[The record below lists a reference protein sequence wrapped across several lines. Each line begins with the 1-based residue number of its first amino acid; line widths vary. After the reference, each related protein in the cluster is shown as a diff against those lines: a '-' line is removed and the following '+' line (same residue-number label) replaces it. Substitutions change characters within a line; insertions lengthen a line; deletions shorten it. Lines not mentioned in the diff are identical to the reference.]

1 MFDYKLLEALAS
13 VVHEKGFEKAA
24 RKLNITQSAVS
35 QRVKLL
41 EDNIGQIL
49 ITRTSPPKVT
59 QAGKRLLKHYLQ
71 VKSLEADFE
80 SEANEKIANRFVTFS
95 VGINADSLA
104 TWFLPAIREC
114 MKKKKILLDL
124 KVDDQDQTHIM
135 LKNGEVSGCVSS
147 EKSTVQGCNATYIGT
162 MTYRLVA
169 TNHFVSEYFKDGV
182 DEHSIHLAPAVVF
195 NRKDELHAR
204 CLNQYFGKAVKD
216 LAISYVPSSDQF
228 SQMVIDGNAYGMVPD
243 LQGLKHVNSGL
254 FVDLLPDDHIHVKLY
269 WHRWN
274 LSSILLDEFSR
285 SIVKNAMIC

>member
-13 VVHEKGFEKAA
+13 VVHEKGFERAA
-24 RKLNITQSAVS
+24 QKLNITQSAVS

-59 QAGKRLLKHYLQ
+59 QQGKKLLKHYLQ
-71 VKSLEADFE
+71 VKSLEADFK
-80 SEANEKIANRFVTFS
+80 SEANDETVNRFATLS

-114 MKKKKILLDL
+114 VKENSLLLDL

-135 LKNGEVSGCVSS
+135 LKNGDVSGCISS
-147 EKSTVQGCNATYIGT
+147 EKSTAQGCNATYIGT
-162 MTYRLVA
+162 MTYRLTA
-169 TNHFVSEYFKDGV
+169 TKQFVSEYFKNGL
-182 DEHSIHLAPAVVF
+182 DEPSIMFAPAVVF
-195 NRKDELHAR
+195 NRKDELHGR
-204 CLNQYFGKAVKD
+204 CLGQYLGVGGKD
-216 LAISYVPSSDQF
+216 YPISYVPSSDQF
-228 SQMVIDGNAYGMVPD
+228 AQMILDGIAYGMVPD
-243 LQGLKHVNSGL
+243 LQGLEHIKSGHL
-254 FVDLLPDDHIHVKLY
+254 VDLIPDCHIHVKLY

-274 LSSILLDEFSR
+274 LNSKLLDEFSR

>member
-59 QAGKRLLKHYLQ
+59 QSGKSLLKHYMQ
-71 VKSLEADFE
+71 VKSLEDDFE
-80 SEANEKIANRFVTFS
+80 SEFDKEKTNRFVSFPIG
-95 VGINADSLA
+95 VNADSLA
-104 TWFLPAIREC
+104 TWFLPAVGEYV
-114 MKKKKILLDL
+114 KENNILLDL

-135 LKNGEVSGCVSS
+135 LKNGEVSGCISS
-147 EKSTVQGCNATYIGT
+147 EKSTVQGCNVTYIGT
-162 MTYRLVA
+162 MTYRMAA
-169 TNHFVSEYFKDGV
+169 TKVFVSEYFKDGL
-182 DEHSIHLAPAVVF
+182 DEDSLKHAPAVVF
-195 NRKDELHAR
+195 NRKDELHDR
-204 CLNQYFGKAVKD
+204 CLNQYLGKSIKD

-228 SQMVIDGNAYGMVPD
+228 ARMVIDGIAYGMVPD
-243 LQGLKHVNSGL
+243 LQGLEYVNSGHL
-254 FVDLLPDDHIHVKLY
+254 VDLIPDCHIHVKLY

-274 LSSILLDEFSR
+274 LSSTLLDEFSR
-285 SIVKNAMIC
+285 SIVKNAVIC